1 MNGAT
6 EPSIVPA
13 PVDDFDDEDASEDL
27 DARDFDD
34 EEDDED
40 LEARDVEEEDDEEED
55 PEARDVDDEDEDE
68 SSDLERRA
76 SKKTTTKAPKP
87 KAPKGAKAREDAKAL
102 KKATDEA
109 ERESLRLA
117 EQRSELDRAMFNPA
131 GADPQ
136 FARLSMS
143 ELSQR
148 RAKVA
153 AALEEAEA
161 RWMALAEKLER
172 EAA

>member
-1 MNGAT
+1 LDVDAREALVQALNEYDGAVILISHDRHMVELT
-6 EPSIVPA
+6 ADRLVL
-13 PVDDFDDEDASEDL
+13 VDDGRAVDYAGSIEDYIDL
-27 DARDFDD
+27 VLGRNQPKADA
-34 EEDDED
+34 
-40 LEARDVEEEDDEEED
+40 
-55 PEARDVDDEDEDE
+55 
-68 SSDLERRA
+68 
-76 SKKTTTKAPKP
+76 KP

-109 ERESLRLA
+109 EKESLRLA
-117 EQRSELDRAMFNPA
+117 EQRSELDRAMFNPS

-136 FARLSMS
+136 LARLSMS